1 MDPTNTAAVGTG
13 EKTAVKGVILSLSLY
28 IIMKKHI
35 QDLEFSSGIGGGG
48 GGGGGEAVNGRAV
61 LGGGGAKLYH
71 RLYLSAKTIST
82 RIILHVLFIINRVTI
97 PKVILFNLTLIP
109 FI

>member
-1 MDPTNTAAVGTG
+1 MDPPNTAAVGTG

-28 IIMKKHI
+28 NHEKTYSGLRI
-35 QDLEFSSGIGGGG
+35 QQRYWG